1 MVSREPTSTKQESA
15 FHGRGARGE
24 NISPFG
30 ISEPCNIP
38 CRRSADP
45 PRSWPASVS
54 RTVIGGARE
63 RELGWSKRGFPAF
76 RPGQDAATIRH
87 VFLFETGLAREHRLL
102 PTNGLAQSEAMMD
115 RATSV
120 ADQGEAATAADHVV
134 ILRLLG
140 GRQDWASILRSTDP

>member
-1 MVSREPTSTKQESA
+1 MEEGREGKISPRSESRSHATSLACIRPTRRDP
-15 FHGRGARGE
+15 GRHPCREQFSGARGK
-24 NISPFG
+24 
-30 ISEPCNIP
+30 
-38 CRRSADP
+38 
-45 PRSWPASVS
+45 
-54 RTVIGGARE
+54 

-140 GRQDWASILRSTDP
+140 GRQGWASILRSTDP